1 MNEEKFGIVILGP
14 PGSGKGTQARCLS
27 SLFRLK
33 HIDVGRELRRVAEE
47 KTSLGLHINTL
58 IYKEKVLVPDDLVLK
73 ILQNAFEPISF
84 FSGVILDGAP
94 RHKDQIQSI
103 EHFLQQLGVPIL
115 CALSIRVDETLL
127 VERIKNRYFCPRC
140 ISFYINGIDIQDA
153 TKDLCPKC
161 RYPLERRKDDTAE
174 GVKKRL
180 EIFSKETQLVIE
192 EYRKQKRLIEIDGE
206 DEPDIVCSLAHK
218 ELLKMI
224 QEKYANK
231 NTA

>member
-1 MNEEKFGIVILGP
+1 MNKEKFGIVILGP

-27 SLFRLK
+27 SLFRLR
-33 HIDVGRELRRVAEE
+33 HIDIGMELLRVAEE
-47 KTSLGLHINTL
+47 KTSFGAQIHTL
-58 IYKEKVLVPDDLVLK
+58 IYKEKTLVPDDLIIQ
-73 ILQNAFEPISF
+73 ILQKSFEPTPF

-94 RHKDQIQSI
+94 RHKEQIKGI
-103 EHFLQQLGVPIL
+103 EDFFEQLGIPIL
-115 CALSIRVDETLL
+115 CALSIRVNENLL

-140 ISFYINGIDIQDA
+140 ISFYINGVDVKDA

-161 RYPLERRKDDTAE
+161 KYPLERRKDDTAE

-180 EIFSKETQLVIE
+180 EIFSQETQLVIE
-192 EYRKQKRLIEIDGE
+192 EYREEERLIEIDGE
-206 DEPDIVCSLAHK
+206 DDPDIVCSFAHR

-224 QEKYANK
+224 QEKYAIK